1 MQQDLNMHPECT
13 SISKCLLRRTLH
25 VVILKL
31 SLSPIVFC
39 DLYDAQYD
47 LMNTTY
53 KLDLGLFT
61 PTALFP
67 VACNL
72 WKLHPTVRDED
83 PFLFI
88 DARILY

>member
-1 MQQDLNMHPECT
+1 MSLTQNTTRCYFEA
-13 SISKCLLRRTLH
+13 
-25 VVILKL
+25 L
-31 SLSPIVFC
+31 SLSPIGFC

-88 DARILY
+88 DYRL